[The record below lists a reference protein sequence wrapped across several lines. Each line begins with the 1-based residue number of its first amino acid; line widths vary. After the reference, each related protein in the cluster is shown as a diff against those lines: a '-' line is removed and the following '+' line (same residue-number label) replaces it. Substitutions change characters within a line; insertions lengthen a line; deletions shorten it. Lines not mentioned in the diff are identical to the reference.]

1 MPLSKSLN
9 PSLSHS
15 LNPLASRQF
24 PPFTLRPSHLAMI
37 ESLRKYTGLIIVLFV
52 LVIIGFVFM
61 DTSTM
66 RAAGGGAPYI
76 KIAGQKYTDQEYRK
90 LGKSAYELTQSLM
103 QSGDFSIYPFL
114 LTLTGT
120 AESPQQAEENFFTNR
135 MLLRSAKDEFGVY
148 PGAEE
153 IDSFIRQLRAFTGPD
168 GAFSQEQYRTFI
180 EKRIGRLGLTEA
192 DLRELASDI
201 LTQRKLSEIIGSGL
215 STNPEVVAKTTAL
228 DDQRISVNV
237 ARIDIDPIEAKIE
250 PSDEEV
256 KLYWETVQDAFKT
269 PEKRKFTYLIA
280 KPTAVEEPAE
290 IAAPATDAS
299 EEAKAEHE
307 KKKADQ
313 TAELTEAR
321 RKAGFANDKKV
332 EDLYDALLAEKSPD
346 FVKIAEEQGFELKT
360 TELFGLSEAP
370 DELKTPLRASSS
382 QGTAAE
388 ELFRMQVTAD
398 PFSKISPAIAIGE
411 NEWLLGL
418 LEETEEVRVQ
428 TFEEAKD
435 EARVRLIADKA
446 TAGLKEA
453 AEKAA
458 KDFKTTIAAGKSF
471 EEAAKAAGITNETI
485 SLPEVTSTYQGD
497 TTNVPSN
504 LFDAAKYIDP
514 GAIAEPVIEP
524 NRAFIIQVVS
534 REVEKQEDA
543 QAGIDSKVKTAADR
557 NKLTAFAS
565 WLSTK
570 SEAADIQ
577 QLYRQ

>member
-1 MPLSKSLN
+1 
-9 PSLSHS
+9 
-15 LNPLASRQF
+15 
-24 PPFTLRPSHLAMI
+24 MI

-66 RAAGGGAPYI
+66 RASGGGAPYI
-76 KIAGQKYTDQEYRK
+76 KIAGQNYTDQEYRK

-114 LTLTGT
+114 LTLAGD
-120 AESPQQAEENFFTNR
+120 AQSPQQSEENFFTNR
-135 MLLRSAKDEFGVY
+135 MLLRSAKEDFGVH

-168 GAFSQEQYRTFI
+168 GAFSQEQYRNFI
-180 EKRIGRLGLTEA
+180 EKGIGRLGLTEA

-201 LTQRKLSEIIGSGL
+201 LTQRKLSEILGSGL
-215 STNPEVVAKTTAL
+215 STTPEVIAKTTAL

-250 PSDEEV
+250 LSDEEI
-256 KLYWETVQDAFKT
+256 KLYWETIQDAFKT

-280 KPTAVEEPAE
+280 TPKAVEEPAE
-290 IAAPATDAS
+290 IAAPAADAS
-299 EEAKAEHE
+299 EEAKAEYE

-313 TAELTEAR
+313 AAELTEAR
-321 RKAGFANDKKV
+321 RKAQLETDAKV
-332 EDLYDALLAEKSPD
+332 DDFLYKLESQKEMTFDDLAKED
-346 FVKIAEEQGFELKT
+346 GWELKT
-360 TELFGLSEAP
+360 TELFALSEAP
-370 DELKTPLRASSS
+370 EAMKASLRASSA
-382 QGTAAE
+382 QGTAAD

-398 PFSKISPAIAIGE
+398 PFSEISPAIAIGE
-411 NEWLLGL
+411 NEWLLAR

-428 TFEEAKD
+428 TFAEARD
-435 EARVRLIADKA
+435 EARARLIADKA

-458 KDFKTTIAAGKSF
+458 EEIKAAIAEGKSF
-471 EEAAKAAGITNETI
+471 DEAAKAAGITPETV

-497 TTNVPSN
+497 TTKIPSN
-504 LFDAAKYIDP
+504 LFGATKYVDPDAV
-514 GAIAEPVIEP
+514 AEPILESD
-524 NRAFIIQVVS
+524 RAFIVQVVS
-534 REVEKQEDA
+534 REVTKQTDA
-543 QAGIDSKVKTAADR
+543 QAGIDARVKSATDR
-557 NKLTAFAS
+557 NKLTAFSS

-577 QLYRQ
+577 QLYNQ

>member
-1 MPLSKSLN
+1 
-9 PSLSHS
+9 
-15 LNPLASRQF
+15 
-24 PPFTLRPSHLAMI
+24 MI

-66 RAAGGGAPYI
+66 RTAGGGAPYI
-76 KIAGQKYTDQEYRK
+76 KIAGQNYTDQEYRK

-114 LTLTGT
+114 LTLAGD
-120 AESPQQAEENFFTNR
+120 AQSPQQSEENFFTNR
-135 MLLRSAKDEFGVY
+135 MLLRSAKEDFGVH

-168 GAFSQEQYRTFI
+168 GAFSQEQYRNFI
-180 EKRIGRLGLTEA
+180 EKGIGHLGLTEA

-201 LTQRKLSEIIGSGL
+201 LTQRKLSEILGSGL
-215 STNPEVVAKTTAL
+215 STTPEVIAKTTAL

-250 PSDEEV
+250 LSDEEI
-256 KLYWETVQDAFKT
+256 KLYWETIQDAFKT

-280 KPTAVEEPAE
+280 TPKAVEEPAE
-290 IAAPATDAS
+290 IAAPAADAS
-299 EEAKAEHE
+299 EEAKAEYE

-313 TAELTEAR
+313 AAELTEAR
-321 RKAGFANDKKV
+321 RKVQLETDAKV
-332 EDLYDALLAEKSPD
+332 DDFLYKLESQKEMIFDDLAKED
-346 FVKIAEEQGFELKT
+346 GWELKT
-360 TELFGLSEAP
+360 TELFALSETP
-370 DELKTPLRASSS
+370 EELKASLRASSA
-382 QGTAAE
+382 QGTAAD

-398 PFSKISPAIAIGE
+398 PFSEISPAIAIGE
-411 NEWLLGL
+411 NEWLLAR

-428 TFEEAKD
+428 TFAEARD
-435 EARVRLIADKA
+435 EARARLIADKA

-458 KDFKTTIAAGKSF
+458 EEIKAAIAEGKSF
-471 EEAAKAAGITNETI
+471 DEAAKAAGITPETV

-497 TTNVPSN
+497 TTKIPSN
-504 LFDAAKYIDP
+504 LFDAAKYVDP
-514 GAIAEPVIEP
+514 DAVAEPIFESD
-524 NRAFIIQVVS
+524 RAFIVQVVS
-534 REVEKQEDA
+534 REVTKQADA
-543 QAGIDSKVKTAADR
+543 QAGIDARVKSATDR
-557 NKLTAFAS
+557 NKLTAFSS

-577 QLYRQ
+577 QLYNQ